1 MSETNTASRKAVWL
15 PRLALLAITPAL
27 IAESGIANAQDLKP
41 APKAVEAMAYD
52 AASGEL
58 LKGGQNGLFRSTDE
72 GRNWQEM
79 PLPPGVEKVVSIA
92 VAAGDDGLIYAAGPD
107 IGVLR
112 TDDDGKSWS
121 DLNSSLPSSHVT
133 AFAVHST
140 QPDTVYAYI
149 PETGIY
155 RSQDAGRT
163 WKMMDRGPEGTS
175 ELVHTNME
183 GSMESGWLYAATPDG
198 ARVSMDCFCLWRDA
212 GGLAGE
218 VSALT
223 FDPKQP
229 KHLYAASDVGLFES
243 TDGGR
248 EWVKVSSPAAAI
260 TSLTMTPIGVLYV
273 GTGEGEV
280 FKSLDGAATWE
291 RAGG

>member
-1 MSETNTASRKAVWL
+1 MPETNTASRKAAWL
-15 PRLALLAITPAL
+15 PRLALLVVTPAL
-27 IAESGIANAQDLKP
+27 IAGYGIANAQDFKP
-41 APKAVEAMAYD
+41 ALNAVEAMAYD

-58 LKGGQNGLFRSTDE
+58 LKGGQDGLFRSTDE
-72 GRNWQEM
+72 GQSWQEM
-79 PLPPGVEKVVSIA
+79 PLPPGAEKVVSIA
-92 VAAGDDGLIYAAGPD
+92 VAAGNDGLIYAAGPD

-112 TDDDGKSWS
+112 TDDDGESWS

-133 AFAVHST
+133 AFAAHST

-163 WKMMDRGPEGTS
+163 WKMMDRGPERTS
-175 ELVHTNME
+175 QLVHTNME
-183 GSMESGWLYAATPDG
+183 GSMESGWLYVATPDG
-198 ARVSMDCFCLWRDA
+198 ARVAMDCFCLWRDA
-212 GGLAGE
+212 GDLVGNVTALA
-218 VSALT
+218 

-229 KHLYAASDVGLFES
+229 KHIYAASDAGLFKS

-273 GTGEGEV
+273 GTSEGEV
-280 FKSLDGAATWE
+280 FKSLDRAVTWE
-291 RAGG
+291 RAVG